1 MTYVVRIYQIHED
14 ILILELTRTG
24 THSDLFQ

>member
-1 MTYVVRIYQIHED
+1 MKYVVRIYQIHED